1 MNTSNLETD
10 KIEKGNELFPI
21 FLKLQNFTTLLVGAG
36 NVGLEKLE
44 AMLNNS
50 PDAKILVV
58 ADMVL
63 GTVHQLISKY
73 PKVKLFERQFRET
86 DLKGIQ
92 LLVLATD
99 NATLHQEIRRIAKE
113 QGILVNVADTPDL
126 CDFYLGSIVK
136 KGNLKIAIS
145 TNGKSPTVAKRLKQ
159 VLSENLPIEIDETL
173 NQMSQL
179 RNTLK
184 GDFAFKLKKMNEA
197 TAILVEDKALKKQQP
212 FKYLSLIL
220 WAIGIISLA
229 ITFAFLWNKEPSFKA
244 YLLNL
249 DPNFYFFLAAGFV
262 FAMIDGAIG
271 MSYGVTSTTFSLSM
285 GIPPASASTAVHIS
299 EILSCGI
306 AGWMHHR
313 MGNINKKLFKLLVI
327 PGIIGAVLGAYL
339 LSSLEHYSA
348 YTKPLISFYT
358 LSLGILILSKA
369 FNPFKKK
376 KNVNN
381 KITQIRPLGF
391 FGGLIDAVG
400 GGGWGSIVLST
411 LIAGGR
417 NARTSL
423 GTVKLSRFFISITSS
438 LTFIAML
445 NTLNWGAVA
454 GLVLGSAIA
463 SPIAAKVSNRI
474 SAKTIM
480 IAVGIIVIIVSLKTI
495 ITFGFKLLN

>member
-1 MNTSNLETD
+1 MNTLNENTETV
-10 KIEKGNELFPI
+10 EKGNELFPI
-21 FLKLQNFTTLLVGAG
+21 FLKLQNFNTLLVGAG

-44 AMLNNS
+44 AMLYNS

-63 GTVHQLISKY
+63 GTVHQLISNY
-73 PKVKLFERQFRET
+73 PEVKLQERKFEDT
-86 DLKGIQ
+86 DLNGIE

-99 NATLHQEIRRIAKE
+99 NKELHRNIRTLAKAK
-113 QGILVNVADTPDL
+113 GILVNVADTPEL

-159 VLSENLPIEIDETL
+159 VLSENIPDEIDETL

-197 TAILVEDKALKKQQP
+197 TAGLVEEKEYKKQS

-220 WAIGIISLA
+220 WGIVALSLA
-229 ITFAFLWNKEPSFKA
+229 ISFAFFWFKEPAFKL
-244 YLLNL
+244 YIENVN
-249 DPNFYFFLAAGFV
+249 PYFYYFLAAGFV

-327 PGIIGAVLGAYL
+327 PGIIGAVMGAYL

-348 YTKPLISFYT
+348 YTKPLISIYT

-369 FNPFKKK
+369 FNPFKRNKTI
-376 KNVNN
+376 NN
-381 KITQIRPLGF
+381 KITKIRPLGF

-445 NTLNWGAVA
+445 NTLNWSAVA

-480 IAVGIIVIIVSLKTI
+480 MAVGIIVIVVSLKSI
-495 ITFGFKLLN
+495 VNFGLKMMG